1 MQTLVESRNKWEI
14 YNFAWHIGDAYN
26 VYEVNYYKN
35 KQVVEA
41 KLETIM
47 EMIVKANLER
57 KLLNVINVI
66 KGTF

>member
-1 MQTLVESRNKWEI
+1 MV
-14 YNFAWHIGDAYN
+14 APHGGDAYN